1 MTFGKINSLSYCSN
15 DVYFVFEKSNDPI
28 LNCNAVQCKIITI
41 PVLITVCH
49 ENVETLITHLIILLS
64 DKCKKKLKKQI
75 NNLVYRLPLELLD
88 FCRYL
93 ETDNVLFLRTPP
105 SRNSKKKKL
114 AQIKRQIFTES
125 KHAYLSVPRLPC
137 V

>member
-1 MTFGKINSLSYCSN
+1 M
-15 DVYFVFEKSNDPI
+15 
-28 LNCNAVQCKIITI
+28 
-41 PVLITVCH
+41 CH

-105 SRNSKKKKL
+105 SRNSKKKKTR
-114 AQIKRQIFTES
+114 ANQTPNIHREQTR
-125 KHAYLSVPRLPC
+125 LSLRSQATVRLILHYQAECCAVSRAIASFVAPI
-137 V
+137 VTIRDRTVVAS